1 MSSPVTVQLQ
11 RMSTMQPWG
20 FRLQGGQDFRQ
31 ELSIKK
37 VDFKSKLHFCKLQ
50 SLLHGNTKGSCQK
63 NIQSAEKMG

>member
-37 VDFKSKLHFCKLQ
+37 VDFKSNFTLKIT
-50 SLLHGNTKGSCQK
+50 LL
-63 NIQSAEKMG
+63 

>member
-1 MSSPVTVQLQ
+1 MSAPVTIQLQ

-37 VDFKSKLHFCKLQ
+37 VEIPSFHWNFPF
-50 SLLHGNTKGSCQK
+50 QK
-63 NIQSAEKMG
+63 KID